1 MVNAEEYATLMNEGL
16 VNEGQAPKYTEH
28 DMQLYRDQS
37 SPFTHPDND
46 YIDMFTKTRYTTKST
61 MSMYRGGNERLKY
74 FVSLGYFHQ
83 NGTYETDIEKI
94 KKETGSGQI
103 DCH

>member
-1 MVNAEEYATLMNEGL
+1 MNEGL

-46 YIDMFTKTRYTTKST
+46 YI
-61 MSMYRGGNERLKY
+61 L
-74 FVSLGYFHQ
+74 
-83 NGTYETDIEKI
+83 EK
-94 KKETGSGQI
+94 KLTFQI
-103 DCH
+103 VRFRP

>member
-46 YIDMFTKTRYTTKST
+46 YIDMFTKLGTQQKYNVNVS
-61 MSMYRGGNERLKY
+61 GGNERLKY

-83 NGTYETDIEKI
+83 NGTYETDIEKLKRNRI
-94 KKETGSGQI
+94 WPN
-103 DCH
+103 